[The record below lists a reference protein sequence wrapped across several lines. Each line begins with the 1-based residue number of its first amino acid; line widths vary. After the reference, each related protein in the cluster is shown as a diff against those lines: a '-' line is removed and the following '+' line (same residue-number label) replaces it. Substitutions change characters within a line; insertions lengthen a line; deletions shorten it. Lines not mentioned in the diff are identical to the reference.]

1 MEMCSVFGK
10 NWIRKTVSGAIF
22 SLTPFPWP
30 NDITYEK
37 NSLSLKMPFDVY
49 NKKQNS
55 NIFKWIWFI
64 NLSVNYLS
72 LYNFKWA

>member
-22 SLTPFPWP
+22 TLTPFPWS
-30 NDITYEK
+30 NDITYKK

-49 NKKQNS
+49 DKKQNS
-55 NIFKWIWFI
+55 NIFKYIWFI
-64 NLSVNYLS
+64 NLSLNYSS